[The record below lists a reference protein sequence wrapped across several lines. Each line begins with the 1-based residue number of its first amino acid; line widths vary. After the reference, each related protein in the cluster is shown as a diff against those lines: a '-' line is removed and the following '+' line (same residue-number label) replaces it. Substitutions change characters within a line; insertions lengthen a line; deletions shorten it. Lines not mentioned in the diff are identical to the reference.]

1 MGRIT
6 TLLTIWIAGFM
17 VGFVGWYIYPQ
28 LSSVLSLFTPLVL
41 SIFDAQITNA
51 AIAGFTI
58 NESLFESNVI
68 IGDVKIFDVAGLDER
83 IPFIGQEKK

>member
-51 AIAGFTI
+51 AIAGFATSI
-58 NESLFESNVI
+58 VSVVVVLVWANRTKNNRF
-68 IGDVKIFDVAGLDER
+68 
-83 IPFIGQEKK
+83 

>member
-51 AIAGFTI
+51 AIAGFATSI
-58 NESLFESNVI
+58 VSVVVVLVWANKTKNNRF
-68 IGDVKIFDVAGLDER
+68 
-83 IPFIGQEKK
+83 

>member
-28 LSSVLSLFTPLVL
+28 LSSVLSIFTPLVL

-51 AIAGFTI
+51 AIAGFATSI
-58 NESLFESNVI
+58 VSVVVVLVWANRTKNNRF
-68 IGDVKIFDVAGLDER
+68 
-83 IPFIGQEKK
+83 

>member
-17 VGFVGWYIYPQ
+17 VGFVGWYLHPQ
-28 LSSVLSLFTPLVL
+28 LSFVLSLFTPLVL

-51 AIAGFTI
+51 VIAGFATSI
-58 NESLFESNVI
+58 VSVVVVLVWANKTKNNRF
-68 IGDVKIFDVAGLDER
+68 
-83 IPFIGQEKK
+83 

>member
-17 VGFVGWYIYPQ
+17 VGFVGWYLYPQ

-51 AIAGFTI
+51 AIAGFATSI
-58 NESLFESNVI
+58 VSV
-68 IGDVKIFDVAGLDER
+68 VVV
-83 IPFIGQEKK
+83 

>member
-1 MGRIT
+1 MGRVT

-17 VGFVGWYIYPQ
+17 IGFVGWYIYPQ

-51 AIAGFTI
+51 AIAGFATSI
-58 NESLFESNVI
+58 VSVVVVLVWANRTKNNRF
-68 IGDVKIFDVAGLDER
+68 
-83 IPFIGQEKK
+83 

>member
-17 VGFVGWYIYPQ
+17 VGFVGWYLYPQ
-28 LSSVLSLFTPLVL
+28 LSSVLNLFTPLVL

-51 AIAGFTI
+51 AIAGFATSI
-58 NESLFESNVI
+58 VSVVVVLVWANKTKNNRF
-68 IGDVKIFDVAGLDER
+68 
-83 IPFIGQEKK
+83 

>member
-28 LSSVLSLFTPLVL
+28 LSPVLSLFTPLVL

-51 AIAGFTI
+51 AIAGFATSI
-58 NESLFESNVI
+58 VSVVVVLVWANRTKNNRF
-68 IGDVKIFDVAGLDER
+68 
-83 IPFIGQEKK
+83 

>member
-17 VGFVGWYIYPQ
+17 VGFVGWYLYPQ

-41 SIFDAQITNA
+41 SVFDAQITNA
-51 AIAGFTI
+51 AIAGFATSI
-58 NESLFESNVI
+58 VSVVVVLVWANKTKNNRF
-68 IGDVKIFDVAGLDER
+68 
-83 IPFIGQEKK
+83 

>member
-6 TLLTIWIAGFM
+6 TLLTIWITGFM

-28 LSSVLSLFTPLVL
+28 LSSVLSLFTPLIL

-51 AIAGFTI
+51 AIAGFATSI
-58 NESLFESNVI
+58 VSVVVVLVWANKTKNNRF
-68 IGDVKIFDVAGLDER
+68 
-83 IPFIGQEKK
+83 

>member
-6 TLLTIWIAGFM
+6 TLLTIWVAGFM
-17 VGFVGWYIYPQ
+17 VGFVGWYLYPQ

-51 AIAGFTI
+51 AIAGFATSI
-58 NESLFESNVI
+58 VSVVVVLVWANKTKNNRF
-68 IGDVKIFDVAGLDER
+68 
-83 IPFIGQEKK
+83 

>member
-6 TLLTIWIAGFM
+6 TLLTIWITGFM
-17 VGFVGWYIYPQ
+17 VGFLGWYIYPQ

-51 AIAGFTI
+51 AIAGFATSI
-58 NESLFESNVI
+58 VSVVVVLVWANKTKNNRF
-68 IGDVKIFDVAGLDER
+68 
-83 IPFIGQEKK
+83 

>member
-6 TLLTIWIAGFM
+6 TLLTIWITGFM
-17 VGFVGWYIYPQ
+17 VGFVGWYLYPQ

-51 AIAGFTI
+51 AIAGFATSI
-58 NESLFESNVI
+58 VSVVVVLVWANKTKNNRF
-68 IGDVKIFDVAGLDER
+68 
-83 IPFIGQEKK
+83 

>member
-17 VGFVGWYIYPQ
+17 IGFVGWYIYPQ

-51 AIAGFTI
+51 AIAGFATSI
-58 NESLFESNVI
+58 VSVVVVLVWANRTKNNRF
-68 IGDVKIFDVAGLDER
+68 
-83 IPFIGQEKK
+83 

>member
-6 TLLTIWIAGFM
+6 TLLTIWIAGFI
-17 VGFVGWYIYPQ
+17 VGFVGWYLYPQ

-51 AIAGFTI
+51 AIAGFATSI
-58 NESLFESNVI
+58 VSVVVVLVWANKTKNNRF
-68 IGDVKIFDVAGLDER
+68 
-83 IPFIGQEKK
+83 

>member
-17 VGFVGWYIYPQ
+17 IGFVGWYIYPQ

-51 AIAGFTI
+51 AIAGFATSI
-58 NESLFESNVI
+58 VSVVVVLVWANRTKSNR
-68 IGDVKIFDVAGLDER
+68 F
-83 IPFIGQEKK
+83 

>member
-17 VGFVGWYIYPQ
+17 VGFVGWYLYPQ

-51 AIAGFTI
+51 AIAGFATSI
-58 NESLFESNVI
+58 VSVVVVLVWAN
-68 IGDVKIFDVAGLDER
+68 KT
-83 IPFIGQEKK
+83 KKNRF

>member
-17 VGFVGWYIYPQ
+17 IGFVGWYIYPQ

-51 AIAGFTI
+51 AIAGFATSI
-58 NESLFESNVI
+58 VSVVVVLGWANRTKNNRF
-68 IGDVKIFDVAGLDER
+68 
-83 IPFIGQEKK
+83 

>member
-6 TLLTIWIAGFM
+6 TLLTIWITGFM
-17 VGFVGWYIYPQ
+17 VGFVGWYLYPL

-51 AIAGFTI
+51 AIAGFATSI
-58 NESLFESNVI
+58 VSVVVVLVWANKTKNNRF
-68 IGDVKIFDVAGLDER
+68 
-83 IPFIGQEKK
+83 

>member
-6 TLLTIWIAGFM
+6 TLLTIWITGFM

-51 AIAGFTI
+51 AIAGFATSI
-58 NESLFESNVI
+58 VSVVVVLVWANRTKNNRF
-68 IGDVKIFDVAGLDER
+68 
-83 IPFIGQEKK
+83 

>member
-17 VGFVGWYIYPQ
+17 VGFVGWYLYPQ
-28 LSSVLSLFTPLVL
+28 LSSILSLFTPLVL

-51 AIAGFTI
+51 AIAGFATSI
-58 NESLFESNVI
+58 VSVVVVLVWANKTKNNRF
-68 IGDVKIFDVAGLDER
+68 
-83 IPFIGQEKK
+83 

>member
-17 VGFVGWYIYPQ
+17 VGFVGWYISPQ
-28 LSSVLSLFTPLVL
+28 LSPVLSLFTPLVL

-51 AIAGFTI
+51 AIAGFATSI
-58 NESLFESNVI
+58 VSVVVVLVWANRTKNNRF
-68 IGDVKIFDVAGLDER
+68 
-83 IPFIGQEKK
+83 

>member
-6 TLLTIWIAGFM
+6 TLLTIWITGFM

-28 LSSVLSLFTPLVL
+28 LSSVLSIFTPLVL

-51 AIAGFTI
+51 AIAGFATSI
-58 NESLFESNVI
+58 VSVVVVLVWANKTKNNRF
-68 IGDVKIFDVAGLDER
+68 
-83 IPFIGQEKK
+83 

>member
-17 VGFVGWYIYPQ
+17 IGFVGWYIYPQ
-28 LSSVLSLFTPLVL
+28 LSPVLSLFTPLVL

-51 AIAGFTI
+51 AIAGFATSI
-58 NESLFESNVI
+58 VSVVVVLVWANRTKNNRF
-68 IGDVKIFDVAGLDER
+68 
-83 IPFIGQEKK
+83 

>member
-28 LSSVLSLFTPLVL
+28 LSSVLSLLTPLVL

-51 AIAGFTI
+51 AIAGFATSI
-58 NESLFESNVI
+58 VSVVVVLVWANRTKNNRF
-68 IGDVKIFDVAGLDER
+68 
-83 IPFIGQEKK
+83 

>member
-6 TLLTIWIAGFM
+6 TLLTIWIAGFI
-17 VGFVGWYIYPQ
+17 VGFVGWYLYPQ

-51 AIAGFTI
+51 AIAGFAT
-58 NESLFESNVI
+58 SI
-68 IGDVKIFDVAGLDER
+68 ISVVVVLVWANRTKNNRF
-83 IPFIGQEKK
+83 

>member
-17 VGFVGWYIYPQ
+17 VGFVGWYLYPQ
-28 LSSVLSLFTPLVL
+28 LSSVLSIFTPLVL

-51 AIAGFTI
+51 AIAGFATSI
-58 NESLFESNVI
+58 VSVVVVLVWANKTKNNRF
-68 IGDVKIFDVAGLDER
+68 
-83 IPFIGQEKK
+83 

>member
-17 VGFVGWYIYPQ
+17 VGFVGWYLYPQ

-41 SIFDAQITNA
+41 SIFDSQITNA
-51 AIAGFTI
+51 AIAGFATSI
-58 NESLFESNVI
+58 VSVVVVLVWANKTKNNRF
-68 IGDVKIFDVAGLDER
+68 
-83 IPFIGQEKK
+83 

>member
-17 VGFVGWYIYPQ
+17 VGFVGWYLYPQ

-41 SIFDAQITNA
+41 SIFDAQTTNA
-51 AIAGFTI
+51 GIAGFATSI
-58 NESLFESNVI
+58 VSVVVVLVWANRTKNNRF
-68 IGDVKIFDVAGLDER
+68 
-83 IPFIGQEKK
+83 

>member
-17 VGFVGWYIYPQ
+17 VGFVGWYLYPQ

-51 AIAGFTI
+51 AIAGFATSI
-58 NESLFESNVI
+58 VSVVVVLVWANKTKNNRF
-68 IGDVKIFDVAGLDER
+68 
-83 IPFIGQEKK
+83 

>member
-6 TLLTIWIAGFM
+6 TLLTIWIVGFM

-28 LSSVLSLFTPLVL
+28 LSPVLSLFTPLVL

-51 AIAGFTI
+51 AIAGFATSI
-58 NESLFESNVI
+58 VSVVVVLVWANRTKNNRF
-68 IGDVKIFDVAGLDER
+68 
-83 IPFIGQEKK
+83 

>member
-6 TLLTIWIAGFM
+6 TLLTIWIAGFI
-17 VGFVGWYIYPQ
+17 VGFVGWYLYPQ

-51 AIAGFTI
+51 AIAGFATSI
-58 NESLFESNVI
+58 VSVVVVLVWANRTKNNRF
-68 IGDVKIFDVAGLDER
+68 
-83 IPFIGQEKK
+83 

>member
-17 VGFVGWYIYPQ
+17 VGFVGWYLYPQ

-51 AIAGFTI
+51 AIAGFATSI
-58 NESLFESNVI
+58 VSVVVVLVWANRTKNNRF
-68 IGDVKIFDVAGLDER
+68 
-83 IPFIGQEKK
+83 

>member
-6 TLLTIWIAGFM
+6 TLLTIWITGFM

-51 AIAGFTI
+51 AIAGFATSI
-58 NESLFESNVI
+58 VSVVVVLVWANKTKNNRF
-68 IGDVKIFDVAGLDER
+68 
-83 IPFIGQEKK
+83 

>member
-6 TLLTIWIAGFM
+6 TMLTIWIAGFM
-17 VGFVGWYIYPQ
+17 VGFVGWYLYPQ

-51 AIAGFTI
+51 AIAGFATSI
-58 NESLFESNVI
+58 VSVVVVLVWANKTKNNRF
-68 IGDVKIFDVAGLDER
+68 
-83 IPFIGQEKK
+83 

>member
-6 TLLTIWIAGFM
+6 TLLTKSIAGNM
-17 VGFVGWYIYPQ
+17 TSSVAAYIYPS

-51 AIAGFTI
+51 AIAGFATSI
-58 NESLFESNVI
+58 VSVVVVLVWANRTKNNRF
-68 IGDVKIFDVAGLDER
+68 
-83 IPFIGQEKK
+83 